1 MQFHRRALLVGIG
14 TTAVG
19 SGAVFGSGAFTQ
31 VQATRDLTIGVDE
44 DSTALLALEQN
55 PDISAVFSHDNG
67 ELAIDTARV
76 GSGTGFNTGAVVQIG
91 ETHSELPDAGSAQV
105 VNTLRESAG
114 TGAAFKLTNNFNNV
128 PAAEGNSNALD
139 IVVSVDDLDGPSS
152 ELVLIG
158 TAYYDG
164 TTDTQVASTENP
176 QQAAFKA
183 VPPDT
188 PIYFAIQLRTVST
201 TDPADFDGTVS
212 FRAGPSLTGA
222 FPTSD
227 EAQATTVDI
236 LTQPDNQQSVETPLT
251 GPPSVIVTDPFGD
264 PVSGVDVTAA
274 VDGADVTAV
283 ATTGADG
290 NADFSGAQGN
300 LSDIMLAIDTSGS
313 IGGDPLDSAKT
324 EAKNLIDAVDANF
337 GLVSFGGDAT
347 LEEDLNTSDE
357 TVKET
362 INSLSGGGTT
372 PMADAIDTSQA
383 ELESDRASVSPNL
396 IVVLADGAPDTL
408 SLTREAA
415 TTAKSAG
422 TTLLSIAFTDG
433 ADQDLMEDI
442 SSNPTADGTIDE
454 DDPNAFQAGEDDLS
468 TVFDSIAAAVPDN
481 AIVINS
487 TGEYTVDFSIDGT
500 DESVLNDASV
510 TSESFS
516 VQGP

>member
-1 MQFHRRALLVGIG
+1 MQLHRRAILVGIG
-14 TTAVG
+14 TAAVG

-55 PDISAVFSHDNG
+55 PNISAVFSHGNG
-67 ELAIDTARV
+67 ELAIDSDRV
-76 GSGTGFNTGAVVQIG
+76 GSGTGFNTGTVVQIG
-91 ETHSELPDAGSAQV
+91 ETHSELPEPESAQV
-105 VNTLRESAG
+105 VDALHDSAG
-114 TGAAFKLTNNFNNV
+114 TGAAFKLTNNINSV
-128 PAAEGNSNALD
+128 PAAEGDSDALD

-158 TAYYDG
+158 TAYHDG
-164 TTDTQVASTENP
+164 TTDTQVASTDNP

-236 LTQPDNQQSVETPLT
+236 LTQPDSQQLVETPLT

-264 PVSGVDVTAA
+264 PVSGVDVAA
-274 VDGADVTAV
+274 TVNGADVTAV
-283 ATTGADG
+283 ATTDADG
-290 NADFSGAQGN
+290 NAEFSGAQGN

-313 IGGDPLDSAKT
+313 IRGDPLDTAKT
-324 EAKNLIDAVDANF
+324 EAKKLIDAVDANF
-337 GLVSFGGDAT
+337 GLVSFSGNAT
-347 LEEDLNTSDE
+347 LENDLSASDE
-357 TVKET
+357 AVKDN
-362 INSLSGGGTT
+362 IDNLSGGGTT
-372 PMADAIDTSQA
+372 PMADAISNSQT
-383 ELESDRASVSPNL
+383 ELESTRASVSPNL
-396 IVVLADGAPDTL
+396 IVVLADGAPD
-408 SLTREAA
+408 SDSQTREDASA
-415 TTAKSAG
+415 AKSAG

-442 SSNPTADGTIDE
+442 SSDPTDDGIIDE

-468 TVFDSIAAAVPDN
+468 TVFDSIATAVPDN
-481 AIVINS
+481 AIVISS

-510 TSESFS
+510 TSESFKLTS
-516 VQGP
+516 Q